1 MILGIYPFLGLL
13 KKHLWVFTDVISC
26 KHPDGSTEL
35 IRFTHPSNTTNH
47 PIWIPKG
54 DRVVGAKDGLDKR
67 VFVIKRSKPIQLL
80 LVCFLKVTGYVLC
93 IQSRSPVK

>member
-26 KHPDGSTEL
+26 KHPDGRTEL
-35 IRFTHPSNTTNH
+35 IRFTHPSYTTNH

-54 DRVVGAKDGLDKR
+54 DWVVGAKDGLNDR
-67 VFVIKRSKPIQLL
+67 LFVVKGSKPIQLL
-80 LVCFLKVTGYVLC
+80 LVCFLKVTGNVLC
-93 IQSRSPVK
+93 IQSRGRVK